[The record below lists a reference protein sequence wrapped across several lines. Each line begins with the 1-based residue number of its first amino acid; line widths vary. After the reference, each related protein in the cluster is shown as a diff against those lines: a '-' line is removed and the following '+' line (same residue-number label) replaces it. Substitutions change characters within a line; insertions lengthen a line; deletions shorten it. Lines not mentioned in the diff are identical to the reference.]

1 MIKAFLV
8 ILLCVAMF
16 YCIGTLFI
24 WLSKQKP
31 LQERFADVFV
41 RTLLGF
47 VFTSAL
53 YSIVQT
59 HGNTISWGF
68 FAVWAMFV
76 SYRKAEGTQTGRIPL
91 SQEYFSVTQKD
102 VSCWATMVV
111 VALLFV
117 VANGVFFYGT
127 PFNFEPHFDYNYYA
141 AVADEMTARGVESNN
156 VMRDVLWQ
164 KDIAP
169 TPYHYIELWATSMIS
184 LFFHINS
191 TETIFIVIYA
201 IMGTLFVLG
210 LFAIARQFESN
221 AIFLL
226 IALFSMF
233 FAPIAYFDY
242 TIGFNVLKVLNL
254 ECIFTSL
261 INTKTLIV
269 ALFFT
274 FSLLLYKY
282 DKNYFLISL
291 LVLPI
296 VNIVLSPSV
305 FVAVGCL
312 FFYQTIR
319 KSKSALI
326 VLLETVM
333 LGIMILCFYVLQ
345 SKGESLGNFSTQNV
359 EENILEI
366 SSIIKSAI
374 KLVVFIMVYHLP
386 MLVAIGYC
394 WKKDKIATKEM
405 MNRNAV
411 LIVTTS
417 ILLMSG
423 FVVAQITK
431 GVRDNTQFYA
441 LPTEILPVVY
451 AMFAFEFL
459 TICTKKWERV
469 IITSFCLLFFAY
481 SLKYNTFQV
490 KNPNPFSTDP
500 NFLADV
506 ESVVAKTNTRL
517 VATFDASYTY
527 PYPISSQTDIY
538 LRTIY
543 IGERDLYSPIPS
555 SFTSFCDEYE
565 AKNGKTSLDTLQY
578 EFLIENDIK
587 QIVPSKSAELPVI
600 VKNLIDTTYI
610 SADKREFSVLKRLE
624 K

>member
-1 MIKAFLV
+1 M
-8 ILLCVAMF
+8 
-16 YCIGTLFI
+16 
-24 WLSKQKP
+24 
-31 LQERFADVFV
+31 QERFADVFV

>member
-1 MIKAFLV
+1 MIKAFV
-8 ILLCVAMF
+8 ITLLCLSIF
-16 YCIGTLFI
+16 YCIGTTAM
-24 WLSKQKP
+24 WLLRHRP
-31 LQERFADVFV
+31 LQDSFAEMFV
-41 RTLLGF
+41 RTLFGF

-68 FAVWAMFV
+68 FAVWAIFV
-76 SYRKAEGTQTGRIPL
+76 SYRKYESIKTEP
-91 SQEYFSVTQKD
+91 
-102 VSCWATMVV
+102 
-111 VALLFV
+111 LLFKKYFLITKNDLASWV
-117 VANGVFFYGT
+117 TIVVSAILFIVANGIFFYAE
-127 PFNFEPHFDYNYYA
+127 PFNLEPHFDYNYYA
-141 AVADEMTARGVESNN
+141 AVADEMAARGVESNN
-156 VMRDVLWQ
+156 VMRDVLWE
-164 KDIAP
+164 KNIAP

-184 LFFHINS
+184 QLFHINS
-191 TETIFIVIYA
+191 TETIFIVVYA
-201 IMGTLFVLG
+201 LMGTLFVLG
-210 LFAIARQFESN
+210 LFALARQYGN
-221 AIFLL
+221 NL
-226 IALFSMF
+226 ILYIIAVFSIF
-233 FAPIAYFDY
+233 FAPIVYFDY
-242 TIGFNVLKVLNL
+242 TLGFNAFKVLNL
-254 ECIFTSL
+254 ECIFTAL

-274 FSLLLYKY
+274 FSLLVYKY
-282 DKNYFLISL
+282 NKNYFLISL

-366 SSIIKSAI
+366 SSIIKSAV

-386 MLVAIGYC
+386 MLIAIGYC

-543 IGERDLYSPIPS
+543 IGERDLYSPISS
-555 SFTSFCDEYE
+555 SFTSFCDGYE
-565 AKNGKTSLDTLQY
+565 AMNGETSLDSLQY
-578 EFLIENDIK
+578 EFLIENSIR
-587 QIVPSKSAELPVI
+587 QIVPSRTAELPVI

-610 SADKREFSVLKRLE
+610 STDQRKFMVLKKLE

>member
-1 MIKAFLV
+1 MILSVV
-8 ILLCVAMF
+8 ITLLCLIAYYF
-16 YCIGTLFI
+16 TGSLCL

-47 VFTSAL
+47 VFMSAL
-53 YSIVQT
+53 YSIFQT

-76 SYRKAEGTQTGRIPL
+76 SYRKSKGTQTGRIPFK
-91 SQEYFSVTQKD
+91 EYFSVTKKD

-141 AVADEMTARGVESNN
+141 AVADEMAARGVESNN
-156 VMRDVLWQ
+156 IMRDVLWQ

-201 IMGTLFVLG
+201 IMGALFVLG

-221 AIFLL
+221 AIFYL

-242 TIGFNVLKVLNL
+242 TIGFNVFNVLNL
-254 ECIFTSL
+254 DCIFTSL

-282 DKNYFLISL
+282 DKNYSLISL
-291 LVLPI
+291 LFLPI
-296 VNIVLSPSV
+296 VNIVLAPSV
-305 FVAVGCL
+305 FISVGCL
-312 FFYQTIR
+312 LLYQTIR
-319 KSKSALI
+319 KSKSSLI
-326 VLLETVM
+326 VLSETVL
-333 LGIMILCFYVLQ
+333 LGILVLCFYVLQ
-345 SKGESLGNFSTQNV
+345 SKGDSLGNFSTQNV
-359 EENILEI
+359 EENVLEF
-366 SSIIKSAI
+366 SSILKSAI
-374 KLVVFIMVYHLP
+374 KLVVFFLVYHLP
-386 MLVAIGYC
+386 ILISIGYFL
-394 WKKDKIATKEM
+394 KKDNFATKAM
-405 MNRNAV
+405 VGRNGV
-411 LIVTTS
+411 LLITIS

-423 FVVAQITK
+423 FIVAQITK
-431 GVRDNTQFYA
+431 GVRDHTQFYA
-441 LPTEILPVVY
+441 LATEILPIVY

-459 TICTKKWERV
+459 TFCNKRWER
-469 IITSFCLLFFAY
+469 ISILAFCALFFAY
-481 SLKYNTFQV
+481 GLKYNTFQV
-490 KNPNPFSTDP
+490 ENPNPFSTD
-500 NFLADV
+500 NKFLADV
-506 ESVVAKTNTRL
+506 EAAVAKTNTKL
-517 VATFDASYTY
+517 VATFDAFYSY

-578 EFLIENDIK
+578 EFLIENNIK

-600 VKNLIDTTYI
+600 VKNLIDTTYV
-610 SADKREFSVLKRLE
+610 SSEKREFSVLKRLE